1 MKYWLEGLKRG
12 EEIEL
17 ARSGDRSDGE
27 KRVLGYECSYST
39 EHLKSR

>member
-1 MKYWLEGLKRG
+1 MKYWREGLKRS

-27 KRVLGYECSYST
+27 KRVLGYECSCSMEYRVS
-39 EHLKSR
+39 